1 MAGGLVRFTDK
12 SMTNLIAVRGVVKRF
27 GSTTALQDVSFDVR
41 PGEVH
46 ALLGENGAGKST
58 LMKILSG
65 IYQPTAGDIQLGE
78 TTYKALSPDI
88 SKQFGIRLIYQ
99 ELSVIDYL
107 SIEENLFVGDLPTRR
122 VLGVPVIHR
131 ALMREKATDAL
142 RRVGLR
148 QSPSTLV
155 GKLSISEK
163 QQVEIAKALASDAK
177 VIIMDEPT
185 SSLTDEEVK
194 HLFQVIGELK
204 AAGIGIVYIS
214 HKLKEIPL
222 IADRVSV
229 LKDGQYV
236 ATFPAKTTD
245 PQRLIAAMVG
255 REVEAGRPRPLD
267 SAGHEDV
274 FKVANLQSVDG
285 RVRDVSFTLRRGE
298 ILGFAGLIGSG
309 RSELMETIF
318 GARALKSGQ
327 MVFNGKALEVR
338 SPYQAVKAGMA
349 FVTEDRR
356 HTGFFH
362 NFSIAENISILPF
375 LKNARRPL
383 SLERLDFAQEKAFGE
398 QYKAKL
404 RIRCASPSQNI
415 TELSGGNQ
423 QKAIIAKWL
432 AADSDLFIFD
442 EPTRGIDVGAKSE
455 IYQIMRQLADA
466 GKGILMVSSEL
477 PELLSVCDRIAV
489 YKDGRIASILDN
501 ADATEENIMHIA
513 TA

>member
-1 MAGGLVRFTDK
+1 MSK
-12 SMTNLIAVRGVVKRF
+12 LISVNGVVKRF
-27 GSTTALQDVSFDVR
+27 GNVTALQNVSFEVY

-65 IYQPTAGDIQLGE
+65 IYQPTAGEILLGDKSYSQL
-78 TTYKALSPDI
+78 TPDI

-107 SIEENLFVGDLPTRR
+107 SIEENLFVGNLPVRR
-122 VLGVPVIHR
+122 VMGIPVVDR
-131 ALMREKATDAL
+131 ALMREKAVDAL

-148 QSPSTLV
+148 QSPATLV

-194 HLFQVIGELK
+194 HLFLVIDELK
-204 AAGIGIVYIS
+204 RQGIGIVYIS
-214 HKLKEIPL
+214 HKLKEIPI

-229 LKDGQYV
+229 LKDGAYV
-236 ATFPAKTTD
+236 GTYPAKTT
-245 PQRLIAAMVG
+245 PSQKLVAAMVG
-255 REVEAGRPRPLD
+255 REVEAGRPQHMDRSSND
-267 SAGHEDV
+267 TV
-274 FKVANLQSVDG
+274 FKACNLTTRDA
-285 RVRDVSFTLRRGE
+285 RVKNVSFTLHQGE

-309 RSELMETIF
+309 RSELMEAIF
-318 GARALKSGQ
+318 GARPLASGHIE
-327 MVFNGKALEVR
+327 MNGKPIQID

-356 HTGFFH
+356 NTGFFH
-362 NFSIAENISILPF
+362 NFSIAQNISILPF
-375 LKNARRPL
+375 VKTAKRQI
-383 SLERLDFAQEKAFGE
+383 SLERIEFQQEKQFGE

-404 RIRCASPSQNI
+404 RIRCASPNQNI

-432 AADSDLFIFD
+432 AADSDFFIFD

-466 GKGILMVSSEL
+466 GKGILVVSSEL

-489 YKDGRIASILDN
+489 YKDGAIASVLDN
-501 ADATEENIMHIA
+501 HDATEENIMHIA

>member
-1 MAGGLVRFTDK
+1 
-12 SMTNLIAVRGVVKRF
+12 MTHLIAVRGVVKKF
-27 GSTTALQDVSFDVR
+27 GTVTALQGVSFDIR

-65 IYQPTAGDIQLGE
+65 IYQPTSGEIQLGD
-78 TTYKALSPDI
+78 TTYASLTPDV

-107 SIEENLFVGDLPTRR
+107 SIEENLFVGNIPTHK
-122 VLGVPVIHR
+122 VLGISVVDR
-131 ALMREKATDAL
+131 ALMRDKALKAL
-142 RRVGLR
+142 RRVGLN
-148 QSPSTLV
+148 QHPSTLV

-163 QQVEIAKALASDAK
+163 QQVEIAKALAGDAR
-177 VIIMDEPT
+177 VIFMDEPT

-194 HLFQVIGELK
+194 HLFQVIEELK
-204 AAGIGIVYIS
+204 ADGIGIVYIS
-214 HKLKEIPL
+214 HKLKEIPI

-229 LKDGQYV
+229 LKDGHYV
-236 ATFPAKTTD
+236 ATFPAKTT
-245 PQRLIAAMVG
+245 PAQALVAAMVG
-255 REVEAGRPRPLD
+255 REVEAGRPAPLD
-267 SAGHEDV
+267 AATHAEV
-274 FKVANLQSVDG
+274 FKVEKLSTHDG
-285 RVRDVSFTLRRGE
+285 RVRDVSFTLRKGE

-309 RSELMETIF
+309 RSELMEAIF
-318 GARALKSGQ
+318 GARPLSAGG
-327 MVFNGKALEVR
+327 MVFNGKAIR
-338 SPYQAVKAGMA
+338 IGSPFEAVKAGMA

-375 LKNARRPL
+375 LKSAKRQLN
-383 SLERLDFAQEKAFGE
+383 LERLDFAQEKAFGV

-404 RIRCASPSQNI
+404 RIRCSSPDQNI

-442 EPTRGIDVGAKSE
+442 EPTRGIDIGAKSE

-501 ADATEENIMHIA
+501 ANATEENIMHIA

>member
-1 MAGGLVRFTDK
+1 MTHLIDVRA
-12 SMTNLIAVRGVVKRF
+12 IVKRF
-27 GSTTALQDVSFDVR
+27 GSNTALQDVSFDVR
-41 PGEVH
+41 AGEVH

-65 IYQPTAGDIQLGE
+65 IYQPTSGEIQLGGDRYE
-78 TTYKALSPDI
+78 ALTPDI

-107 SIEENLFVGDLPTRR
+107 SIEENLFVGNLPVRK
-122 VLGVPVIHR
+122 VLGVPVVNR

-142 RRVGLR
+142 RRVGLHR
-148 QSPSTLV
+148 SPATLV

-163 QQVEIAKALASDAK
+163 QQVEIAKALASDAR

-185 SSLTDEEVK
+185 SSLTDEEVR

-204 AAGIGIVYIS
+204 AQGIGIVYIS
-214 HKLKEIPL
+214 HKLREIPI

-229 LKDGQYV
+229 LKDGRYV
-236 ATFPAKTTD
+236 GTFPAKTTG
-245 PQRLIAAMVG
+245 PQTLVAAMVG
-255 REVEAGRPRPLD
+255 REVEAGRPQPLD
-267 SAGHEDV
+267 HSSHEEV
-274 FKVANLQSVDG
+274 FKVEHLSTLDG
-285 RVRDVSFTLRRGE
+285 RVKDVSFTLRRGE

-309 RSELMETIF
+309 RSELMEAIF
-318 GARALKSGQ
+318 GARALQSGQ
-327 MVFNGKALEVR
+327 LVFNGNPIAIA
-338 SPYQAVKAGMA
+338 SPYHAVKAGMA

-356 HTGFFH
+356 QTGFFH
-362 NFSIAENISILPF
+362 NFSIAQNISVLPS
-375 LKNARRPL
+375 LKSARRQL
-383 SLERLDFAQEKAFGE
+383 SLQRIDFAQEKALGA

-404 RIRCASPSQNI
+404 RIRCASPDQNI

-489 YKDGRIASILDN
+489 YKDGGIAQMLDN
-501 ADATEENIMHIA
+501 VDATEENIMHIA
-513 TA
+513 TT

>member
-1 MAGGLVRFTDK
+1 M
-12 SMTNLIAVRGVVKRF
+12 NPLIAVRGIVKRF

-65 IYQPTAGDIQLGE
+65 IYQPSAGEIQLGE
-78 TTYKALSPDI
+78 TSHASLTPTLSR
-88 SKQFGIRLIYQ
+88 QFGIRLIYQ
-99 ELSVIDYL
+99 ELSVIDHL

-122 VLGVPVIHR
+122 VLGIPVIHKARMRER
-131 ALMREKATDAL
+131 ALGAL
-142 RRVGLR
+142 RRVGLAR
-148 QSPSTLV
+148 HPATLV
-155 GKLSISEK
+155 GQLSISEK
-163 QQVEIAKALASDAK
+163 QQVEIAKALAGDAK

-194 HLFQVIGELK
+194 HLFAVIGELK
-204 AAGIGIVYIS
+204 AGGIGIVYIS
-214 HKLKEIPL
+214 HKLAEIPL
-222 IADRVSV
+222 VADRVSV
-229 LKDGQYV
+229 LKDGQLV
-236 ATFPAKTTD
+236 ATFPARTT
-245 PQRLIAAMVG
+245 PAQTLITAMVG
-255 REVEAGRPRPLD
+255 HEVQAGRPAPLAR
-267 SAGHEDV
+267 AGHEDV
-274 FKVANLQSVDG
+274 FEVAHLSTLDR
-285 RVRDVSFTLRRGE
+285 RVRDVSFSLRRGE

-309 RSELMETIF
+309 RSELMEAIF
-318 GARALKSGQ
+318 GARPLAGGQ
-327 MVFNGKALEVR
+327 MSFQGKPLRIR
-338 SPYQAVKAGMA
+338 SPYEAVKAGLA

-375 LKNARRPL
+375 LKGARRRV
-383 SLERLDFAQEKAFGE
+383 SLERLDFAQEKSLGE
-398 QYKAKL
+398 QFRARL

-432 AADSDLFIFD
+432 AADSDFFIFD

-455 IYQIMRQLADA
+455 IHQIMRTLAA
-466 GKGILMVSSEL
+466 SGKGILMVSSEL
-477 PELLSVCDRIAV
+477 PELLGVCDRIAV
-489 YKDGRIASILDN
+489 YKDGRIADILDN
-501 ADATEENIMHIA
+501 ADATEENIMHLA

>member
-1 MAGGLVRFTDK
+1 
-12 SMTNLIAVRGVVKRF
+12 MTNLIAVRGIVKKF
-27 GSTTALQDVSFDVR
+27 GSVTALQGVSFDVR

-58 LMKILSG
+58 LMKIFSG
-65 IYQPTAGDIQLGE
+65 IYQPTAGEVQLGE
-78 TTYKALSPDI
+78 TSYEALTPDI
-88 SKQFGIRLIYQ
+88 SKKFGVRLIYQ

-107 SIEENLFVGDLPTRR
+107 SIEENLFVGNLPTRR
-122 VLGVPVIHR
+122 ILGIPVVHR
-131 ALMREKATDAL
+131 ALMREKAIDAL
-142 RRVGLR
+142 RRVGLKR
-148 QSPSTLV
+148 DPTTLV
-155 GKLSISEK
+155 GQLSISEK

-185 SSLTDEEVK
+185 SSLTDEEVH

-214 HKLKEIPL
+214 HKLKEIPI

-229 LKDGQYV
+229 LKDGTYV
-236 ATFPAKTTD
+236 ATFPAKTTE
-245 PQRLIAAMVG
+245 PQRLVAAMVG
-255 REVEAGRPRPLD
+255 REVEAGRPVPLAR
-267 SAGHEDV
+267 AGHEEV
-274 FKVANLQSVDG
+274 FKVVNLQTMDN
-285 RVRDVSFTLRRGE
+285 RVRNVSFTLRRGE

-309 RSELMETIF
+309 RSELMEAIF
-318 GARALKSGQ
+318 GARELRSGYLE
-327 MVFNGKALEVR
+327 FRGKRISVK
-338 SPYQAVKAGMA
+338 SPYEAVKAGMA

-356 HTGFFH
+356 KTGFFP
-362 NFSIAENISILPF
+362 NFSIAENISVLPF
-375 LKNARRPL
+375 LKSARRQL
-383 SLERLDFAQEKAFGE
+383 SLERIDFSQEKAFGAD
-398 QYKAKL
+398 YKAKL
-404 RIRCASPSQNI
+404 RIRCASPNQNI
-415 TELSGGNQ
+415 GELSGGNQ

-432 AADSDLFIFD
+432 AANSDLFIFD

-455 IYQIMRQLADA
+455 IYQIMRQLADD

-489 YKDGRIASILDN
+489 YKDGCIASVLDN

>member
-1 MAGGLVRFTDK
+1 MN
-12 SMTNLIAVRGVVKRF
+12 NLIAVRGVVKKF
-27 GSTTALQDVSFDVR
+27 GSVTALQGVSFDVQ

-65 IYQPTAGDIQLGE
+65 IYQPTSGEIQLGE
-78 TTYKALSPDI
+78 TTYRELTPDI

-107 SIEENLFVGDLPTRR
+107 SIEENLFVGNLPTRKL
-122 VLGVPVIHR
+122 LGIPIINR
-131 ALMREKATDAL
+131 SLMREKAIDAL
-142 RRVGLR
+142 RRVGLN

-155 GKLSISEK
+155 GNLSISEK

-177 VIIMDEPT
+177 IIIMDEPT
-185 SSLTDEEVK
+185 SSLTDEEVR
-194 HLFQVIGELK
+194 HLFNVIAELK
-204 AAGIGIVYIS
+204 SAGIGIVYIS

-229 LKDGQYV
+229 LKDGSYV
-236 ATFPAKTTD
+236 ATYPAKTTS
-245 PQRLIAAMVG
+245 PQTLVTAMVG
-255 REVEAGRPRPLD
+255 REVDTGRPTPRD
-267 SAGHEDV
+267 VSDQHSV
-274 FKVANLQSVDG
+274 FKVNHLTTVDCT
-285 RVRDVSFTLRRGE
+285 VRDVSFELRRGE

-309 RSELMETIF
+309 RSELMEAIF
-318 GARALKSGQ
+318 GARKLQTGSIEL
-327 MVFNGKALEVR
+327 NGIPVKIS
-338 SPYQAVKAGMA
+338 SPHHAVKAGIA

-356 HTGFFH
+356 RTGFFH

-375 LKNARRPL
+375 LKTAKRQL
-383 SLERLDFAQEKAFGE
+383 SLERLDFAQEAALGA
-398 QYKAKL
+398 QYKSKL
-404 RIRCASPSQNI
+404 NIRCASPNQNI

-442 EPTRGIDVGAKSE
+442 EPTRGIDIGAKSE

-489 YKDGRIASILDN
+489 YKDAGIAEILHN

>member
-1 MAGGLVRFTDK
+1 
-12 SMTNLIAVRGVVKRF
+12 MTNLIAVRGVVKKF
-27 GSTTALQDVSFDVR
+27 GTVTALKDVSFDIR

-65 IYQPTAGDIQLGE
+65 IYEPTSGEIQLGD
-78 TTYKALSPDI
+78 TTYTSLSPDV

-107 SIEENLFVGDLPTRR
+107 SIEENLFVGNIPTKK
-122 VLGVPVIHR
+122 VCGIPVVDR
-131 ALMREKATDAL
+131 AWMRKKAELAL
-142 RRVGLR
+142 ARVGLN
-148 QSPSTLV
+148 QHPSTLV
-155 GKLSISEK
+155 GRLSISEK
-163 QQVEIAKALASDAK
+163 QQVEIAKALAGDAR
-177 VIIMDEPT
+177 VIFMDEPT
-185 SSLTDEEVK
+185 SSLTDEEVR
-194 HLFQVIGELK
+194 HLFQVIEELK
-204 AAGIGIVYIS
+204 ADGIGIVYIS
-214 HKLKEIPL
+214 HKLKEIPI

-236 ATFPAKTTD
+236 ATFPAKTT
-245 PQRLIAAMVG
+245 PAQKLVAAMVG
-255 REVEAGRPRPLD
+255 REVEAGRPVPRD
-267 SAGHEDV
+267 SAAHAEV
-274 FKVANLQSVDG
+274 FRVDGLATQDG
-285 RVRDVSFTLRRGE
+285 RVRGVSFTLRRGE

-309 RSELMETIF
+309 RSELMEAIF
-318 GARALKSGQ
+318 GARTRSRGQ
-327 MVFNGKALEVR
+327 LFFNGKPLQIN
-338 SPYQAVKAGMA
+338 SPHEAVKAGMA

-375 LKNARRPL
+375 LKNAKRQL
-383 SLERLDFAQEKAFGE
+383 SLERIDFGQEKEFGAH
-398 QYKAKL
+398 YKAKL
-404 RIRCASPSQNI
+404 RIRCSSPDQNI

-442 EPTRGIDVGAKSE
+442 EPTRGIDIGAKSE

-489 YKDGRIASILDN
+489 YKDGQIARVLDN
-501 ADATEENIMHIA
+501 ADASEENIMQIA

>member
-1 MAGGLVRFTDK
+1 
-12 SMTNLIAVRGVVKRF
+12 MTNLIDVRGIVKRF
-27 GSTTALQDVSFDVR
+27 GTNTALQDVSFDVR
-41 PGEVH
+41 CGEVH

-65 IYQPTAGDIQLGE
+65 IYQPTAGEIQLGK
-78 TTYKALSPDI
+78 TCYSALTPDI

-107 SIEENLFVGDLPTRR
+107 SIEENLFVGNLPTRKI
-122 VLGVPVIHR
+122 LGVPVVNH

-142 RRVGLR
+142 RRVGLNR
-148 QSPSTLV
+148 SPATLV

-204 AAGIGIVYIS
+204 AQGIGIVYIS
-214 HKLKEIPL
+214 HKLKEIPI

-229 LKDGQYV
+229 LKDGRYV
-236 ATFPAKTTD
+236 ATFPAKTTE
-245 PQRLIAAMVG
+245 PQKLIAAMVG
-255 REVEAGRPRPLD
+255 REVEAGRPQPLA
-267 SAGHEDV
+267 SAGHEEV
-274 FKVANLQSVDG
+274 FKVVNMTTVDS
-285 RVRDVSFTLRRGE
+285 RVKDVSFTLRRGE

-309 RSELMETIF
+309 RSELMEAIF
-318 GARALKSGQ
+318 GARALKSGHI
-327 MVFNGKALEVR
+327 VFNGKPMEIK
-338 SPYQAVKAGMA
+338 SPYHAVKAGMA

-362 NFSIAENISILPF
+362 NFSIAQNISILPS
-375 LKNARRPL
+375 LKTANRQL
-383 SLERLDFAQEKAFGE
+383 SLQRMDFAQEKSFGE

-404 RIRCASPSQNI
+404 RIRCASPDQNI

-489 YKDGRIASILDN
+489 YKDGSIAQMLEN

-513 TA
+513 TT

>member
-1 MAGGLVRFTDK
+1 M
-12 SMTNLIAVRGVVKRF
+12 NHLIAVRGVVKRF

-65 IYQPTAGDIQLGE
+65 IYQPTAGEITLGD
-78 TTYKALSPDI
+78 TAYAALTPDI

-107 SIEENLFVGDLPTRR
+107 SIEENLFVGNLPTHR
-122 VLGVPVIHR
+122 VLGVPVIDR
-131 ALMREKATDAL
+131 ALMRQQATEAL
-142 RRVGLR
+142 RRVGLHR
-148 QSPSTLV
+148 SPATLV

-185 SSLTDEEVK
+185 SSLTDEEVR

-214 HKLKEIPL
+214 HKLKEIP
-222 IADRVSV
+222 IVADRVSV
-229 LKDGQYV
+229 LKDGHYV
-236 ATFPAKTTD
+236 ATFPAKTTE

-255 REVEAGRPRPLD
+255 REVEAGRPAPLA
-267 SAGHEDV
+267 SAGHEVV
-274 FKVANLQSVDG
+274 FKVDHLQTVDN

-309 RSELMETIF
+309 RSELMEAIF
-318 GARALKSGQ
+318 GARPLKAGQ
-327 MVFNGKALEVR
+327 LEFKGKALTVR
-338 SPYQAVKAGMA
+338 SPYEAVKAGLA

-375 LKNARRPL
+375 LKSARRAL
-383 SLERLDFAQEKAFGE
+383 SLERLDFAQEKAFGA
-398 QYKAKL
+398 QYQAKL
-404 RIRCASPSQNI
+404 RIRCASPDQNI

-489 YKDGRIASILDN
+489 YQDGRIARILDN